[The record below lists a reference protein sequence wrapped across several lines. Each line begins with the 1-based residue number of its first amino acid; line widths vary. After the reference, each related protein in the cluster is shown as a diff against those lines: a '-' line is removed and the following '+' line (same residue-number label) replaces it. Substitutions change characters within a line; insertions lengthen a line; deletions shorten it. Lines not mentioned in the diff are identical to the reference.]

1 MKNIIH
7 ELYYGNLNPNE
18 NCTICD
24 RDTRRAAA
32 IIGENEQKLSELLTG
47 KEKMLFLELQNAW
60 GLLNGEEV
68 VLRYT
73 EGFETGFLIG
83 VQCCMDMEDL
93 LFQ

>member
-18 NCTICD
+18 NFNIQDEAMREALNTI
-24 RDTRRAAA
+24 T
-32 IIGENEQKLSELLTG
+32 ENEQKLSELLTG

-73 EGFETGFLIG
+73 EGFETGLLIG

>member
-18 NCTICD
+18 NVNIQDEAMREALNTI
-24 RDTRRAAA
+24 T
-32 IIGENEQKLSELLTG
+32 ENEQKLSELLTG

-60 GLLNGEEV
+60 GLLNTDEV
-68 VLRYT
+68 LLRYT
-73 EGFETGFLIG
+73 EGFETGLLIG
-83 VQCCMDMEDL
+83 VQCCMDMENL